1 MLIKF
6 EEIVRK
12 YGKPKGIIHIGA
24 HLMEEREDY
33 ISEGVDNIVS
43 IMTTIR

>member
-6 EEIVRK
+6 NDIVSK

-24 HLMEEREDY
+24 HLMEERHEY
-33 ISEGVDNIVS
+33 ISNGLYNRDLV
-43 IMTTIR
+43 